1 MISENFDYSM
11 YGTWNG
17 KPMLPSYNREERRK
31 YIKEHKHD
39 KDATNCFYCNAK
51 TITITDDN
59 GEFVCEL
66 CGKFKTNKVGVSDEK
81 ES

>member
-1 MISENFDYSM
+1 M

-39 KDATNCFYCNAK
+39 KDAANCIYCNAK
-51 TITITDDN
+51 TMTIIDDN
-59 GEFVCEL
+59 GSFVCEL
-66 CGKFKTNKVGVSDEK
+66 CGRFKAKKVEGRLSIIGIK
-81 ES
+81 K

>member
-1 MISENFDYSM
+1 MISEDLDYSM

-51 TITITDDN
+51 TMTISDDN
-59 GEFVCEL
+59 GNFVCEL
-66 CGKFKTNKVGVSDEK
+66 CGRFKAKKVEISLGD
-81 ES
+81 

>member
-1 MISENFDYSM
+1 MISENNFDYSM

-39 KDATNCFYCNAK
+39 KGATNCIYCNVK
-51 TITITDDN
+51 TMTIIDDN
-59 GEFVCEL
+59 GNFVCEL
-66 CGKFKTNKVGVSDEK
+66 CGRFKAKKVRVMSK
-81 ES
+81 